1 MSRFVHFG
9 WKFCL
14 IFALIAG
21 NACRTYYAPTDRSA
35 GLAVLDS
42 AIVADSAAL
51 MMIAPY
57 KSAIDLEMK
66 EILVY
71 SEIAITKNQPEGL
84 LNNFVSDLILYMCN
98 TYYNEGSSAY
108 DVAVFNNGGLRAAL
122 PRGIVTVED
131 VYKLMPF
138 ENEIVVLTLAAEDF
152 YQMVQYIVNSGGVPF
167 SGMHIKTREMK
178 IEMLTINGI
187 PFSDTRNYT
196 VVTSDYLASGGDKM
210 YFFQNPLEK
219 IETSVLMRDMIIDY
233 LREQNKNDLTL
244 HPKLDGRIVYE

>member
-1 MSRFVHFG
+1 MSKFVHFG

-21 NACRTYYAPTDRSA
+21 NGCRTYYAPNDRSA
-35 GLAVLDS
+35 GLSVLDS
-42 AIVADSAAL
+42 TIVADSAAL
-51 MMIAPY
+51 IMIAPY
-57 KSAIDLEMK
+57 KSAIDIEMN

-98 TYYNEGSSAY
+98 TYYNDGDFPY

-122 PRGIVTVED
+122 PRGVVTVED

-138 ENEIVVLTLAAEDF
+138 ENEIVILTLSSEDF
-152 YQMVQYIVNSGGVPF
+152 YEMVKYIVNSGGVPF
-167 SGMHIKTREMK
+167 SGMQIITKQMQ
-178 IEMLTINGI
+178 IETLTINGE
-187 PFSDTRNYT
+187 PFTDTKNYT
-196 VVTSDYLASGGDKM
+196 VITSDYLASGGDKM
-210 YFFQNPLEK
+210 NFFQNPLEK
-219 IETSVLMRDMIIDY
+219 KGTSVLMRDMIIDY
-233 LREQNKNDLTL
+233 LREQNKKDQTL